1 MVIHTTPTTIAISVA
16 TAAPTTPIAGAPSQ
30 PKMNTGASTMFRITV
45 AVCTTMPGLKLPVPR
60 SAAPMPMSPNWSAI
74 AGTNHS
80 R

>member
-1 MVIHTTPTTIAISVA
+1 MVIQTTPTTIAMSVA
-16 TAAPTTPIAGAPSQ
+16 IAAPTTPMAGAPSH
-30 PKMNTGASTMFRITV
+30 PKMNTGARTMLRITV

-60 SAAPMPMSPNWSAI
+60 KAAPMPMNPNWSAI